1 MISLKVDSITLTSN
15 LKSISFDFNCDCMFS
30 ISLFAFSIAL
40 FVFSIALFDW
50 LVNQVNP
57 FFLSFSELE
66 LVLEVKLSF
75 APKSS
80 WSVYRIV
87 SAMENTINLL
97 FISICVIN
105 TVSLLILSTDV
116 GKDDTH
122 SFVNLVL
129 VLTGKAVY
137 LNLIEF
143 NLSVSLRSP
152 RAWTYQSCSNKTAYL
167 VELVQINPNEHVLSH
182 F

>member
-116 GKDDTH
+116 GKCCQFGPRSYRKSCLFELDWVQ
-122 SFVNLVL
+122 SLGFAS
-129 VLTGKAVY
+129 LTSS
-137 LNLIEF
+137 LNLPILF
-143 NLSVSLRSP
+143 
-152 RAWTYQSCSNKTAYL
+152 K
-167 VELVQINPNEHVLSH
+167 
-182 F
+182 